1 MSVIFIDIDNTLLD
15 FNKCSE
21 FSINS
26 AAKDFNIDMPE
37 NYYPKFKKIN
47 DGLWHRIEQGELTID
62 GLKKIRF
69 NLVFENLGIKADG
82 PVFEDRYRV
91 YLTQSAIPVD
101 GAKELLEYLGAKYD
115 IYAASNAPKN
125 QQVDRLTTADMAKN
139 IKGFFI
145 SEEIGF
151 AKPSKEFFD
160 YCFEKVGNPKPEEAY
175 MIGDSINADITG
187 AKAYGMKTILFN
199 YDGKKTG
206 ASLAD
211 YTVEKLL
218 EIKDIL

>member
-82 PVFEDRYRV
+82 PAFEDRYRV

-160 YCFEKVGNPKPEEAY
+160 YCFEKVGNPKPEETY

-206 ASLAD
+206 ASPAD

>member
-26 AAKDFNIDMPE
+26 AAKDFNINMPE

-82 PVFEDRYRV
+82 PAFEDRYRV

-160 YCFEKVGNPKPEEAY
+160 YCFEKVGSPKPEETY

-199 YDGKKTG
+199 YEGKKTK
-206 ASLAD
+206 ASPAD
-211 YTVEKLL
+211 YTVEKLV
-218 EIKDIL
+218 EIKNIL